1 MTLLDKL
8 YLPYILKKTP
18 RAGSNGERKESTA
31 EHTYSTLFL
40 AEYFLKFHPKINGE
54 KVRKIILYH
63 DFVEIITGDTFI
75 QQEKNVKKKDELEEK
90 AYKQLLK
97 KLPKEII
104 EDFKE
109 AWKEYL
115 NQNTIEGR
123 FAKAM
128 DVLDPLIHESKE
140 LKDWEEFNFTE
151 SKLREWKEPHL
162 KEFPIL
168 LKFFN
173 DTIKELKNKKI
184 IPKE

>member
-8 YLPYILKKTP
+8 YLPYTLKKVN
-18 RAGSNGERKESTA
+18 RAGSNGERNESTA

-40 AEYFLKFHPKINGE
+40 AEYFLKFHPKLNGE

-63 DFVEIITGDTFI
+63 DTFVSTESEREE
-75 QQEKNVKKKDELEEK
+75 QEKKEDK
-90 AYKQLLK
+90 AYKKLIK
-97 KLPKEII
+97 TLPKELIKDYKI
-104 EDFKE
+104 

-115 NQNTIEGR
+115 TLSTPEGR

-128 DVLDPLIHESKE
+128 DALDPLIHESRE
-140 LKDWEEFNFTE
+140 LKDWEKFNFTE
-151 SKLREWKEPHL
+151 SKLRKYKEPHL

-173 DTIKELKNKKI
+173 ETVIELKKGEVLQK
-184 IPKE
+184 